1 MNLGL
6 GGCLYTDNVVISML
20 KKFRGKFE
28 RFYAFDE
35 LLKQLIIRDVKLKYR
50 RSYLGYLWSILNPLM
65 LMMVLVVIFSNLF
78 RFDIPNFALYLI
90 AGQTIF
96 NFMVEATNMSVWSIT
111 GNAVLI
117 KKTYIP
123 KYIFTLSKVGS
134 SLVNFIFSLGALLLV
149 MVVTNAEFTWNLL
162 FVPVILLQVFLFS
175 LGLGLWLAAITV
187 FFRDIQYLWGVFVSM
202 WMYLTPLFYPVSI
215 IPEEYQQLYKSAN
228 PMYWYIEQ
236 FRDIVLHARFP
247 ELNSILV
254 GSIIAIIVLIMGAW
268 YFNKKQDEFI
278 LYI

>member
-1 MNLGL
+1 
-6 GGCLYTDNVVISML
+6 ML

-78 RFDIPNFALYLI
+78 RFDIPNFPLYLI
-90 AGQTIF
+90 AGQVIF
-96 NFMVEATNMSVWSIT
+96 NFMVEATSMSVDSIIRN
-111 GNAVLI
+111 GSLL
-117 KKTYIP
+117 KKSYVP
-123 KYIFTLSKVGS
+123 KYIFTVSKVGS
-134 SLVNFIFSLGALLLV
+134 SLVNLVFSLGALVLV
-149 MVVTNAEFTWNLL
+149 MFVTEAQFSWNLL
-162 FVPVILLQVFLFS
+162 FFPVILLQVFVFS
-175 LGLGLWLAAITV
+175 LGISLYLAAATV
-187 FFRDIQYLWGVFVSM
+187 FFRDIQYLWGVFTSM

-215 IPEEYQQLYKSAN
+215 IPSEYQDIYKSLN

-236 FRDIVLHARFP
+236 FRDIVLYAKFP
-247 ELNSILV
+247 DINSILM
-254 GSIIAIIVLIMGAW
+254 GTGLAFLILFLGAV
-268 YFNKKQDEFI
+268 YFNKKQNEFI